1 MNVITTTILRN
12 NLAQTLNEVS
22 SRKNYLL
29 ISKKGRI
36 SSAIVNIDLFED
48 LMALMNK
55 SYLKSIKQARE
66 EYKKGQYFSHEQA
79 FGEI

>member
-12 NLAQTLNEVS
+12 NLAQTINEVS
-22 SRKNYLL
+22 SR
-29 ISKKGRI
+29 
-36 SSAIVNIDLFED
+36 IVNIDLFED

-55 SYLKSIKQARE
+55 SYLNSIKQARE
-66 EYKKGQYFSHEQA
+66 EYKKGQYFSHKQA